1 MARVYHPGDQT
12 YDWKNGDW
20 PPWSID
26 SDASYADDP
35 HDRRGQGGYVGGFD
49 GQAATTTTSKKTRR
63 TCTSTDQAESDF
75 AGSACKEAEYK
86 RNWMGFFGIRRPG
99 PTRLGV
105 DNFATAN
112 RVGSSIRKWTPSSKQ
127 HDVNEKYVTECVE
140 RKVITVDHRPGSL
153 PEDPR
158 PGEGFRP
165 DAMTKALP
173 RAATEFYYDELHGRR
188 PPPVGS
194 DVVVDGAS
202 LCVVTSP
209 VHSFRS
215 RFAGMVR
222 VRYPDGRS
230 YHVSPDRIVLS
241 KGEE

>member
-1 MARVYHPGDQT
+1 M
-12 YDWKNGDW
+12 
-20 PPWSID
+20 
-26 SDASYADDP
+26 
-35 HDRRGQGGYVGGFD
+35 GGYD

-63 TCTSTDQAESDF
+63 TCTSVDQAESDF

-86 RNWMGFFGIRRPG
+86 RNWHGFFGIRQPG
-99 PTRLGV
+99 PTRLGI

-112 RVGSSIRKWTPSSKQ
+112 RAGSTIRKWSPSSKQ
-127 HDVNEKYVTECVE
+127 YDVNEKYLTECVE
-140 RKVITVDHRPGSL
+140 RQVITVDHRPGSL
-153 PEDPR
+153 PAEPR

-188 PPPVGS
+188 PPPVGT
-194 DVVVDGAS
+194 DVVVDGAAM
-202 LCVVTSP
+202 CVVTSP
-209 VHSFRS
+209 VHNYRS
-215 RFAGMVR
+215 RFVGLVR

-230 YHVSPDRIVLS
+230 YHVAPDRIALS